1 MRTPIELATLLG
13 NLGRAAATAGLGL
26 TLFAACGAE
35 DDGEASDAGCPAGKC
50 DTPTG
55 DASTNCLQRMAEVI
69 SSTNRGYTPDHVR
82 WACADVAGVTA
93 DGDTND
99 DRGQEY
105 CEYFA
110 MVTPPGGA
118 GVDVGRPLD
127 GKGKVSKLAICAPGD
142 TSASCRATLTDAQQI
157 TLEDDPTAVV
167 GKCVFTSWHAD
178 IKTPVPV
185 CPNDKCPADANI
197 MGLAFTRAN
206 MGMKV
211 GFNSNNAA
219 IDLIEKCFPLAPDKR
234 IKVDWTNPDDP
245 AQQAYYRG
253 CMGTNLLFGTEWRR
267 SDPTICA
274 GINRLAE
281 CGCTAAGITNAT
293 QLAHALL
300 PPAGSPDARRGFRL
314 GTWDNDRGLPNGC
327 KYSNTGETGFLVEC
341 DMTAS
346 DLLSNLND
354 PKEFCRS
361 AYGQNVV
368 VHIDVPRSAITCTPP
383 ETEEAKTC
391 GAIPWNIGQENA
403 NVEPPAGDSGGATDD
418 GTDDG
423 TTDGDTTDGGTTDDT
438 AGTTAGGGDVG
449 NCCAPHD
456 GMGCTNPE
464 ISMCVCANDEFCCSS
479 SWDETCVGE
488 IAEFN
493 CGACG

>member
-1 MRTPIELATLLG
+1 MRTQHDLSTLLG
-13 NLGRAAATAGLGL
+13 TLARTAAAAGMGL
-26 TLFAACGAE
+26 VLFAGCAS
-35 DDGEASDAGCPAGKC
+35 DDADAGDDAGCPAGKC
-50 DTPTG
+50 DTPQG

-69 SSTNRGYTPDHVR
+69 SSTNRGYTPDHIR

-110 MVTPPGGA
+110 MVTPPGGT

-127 GKGKVSKLAICAPGD
+127 GQGRVSKLAICAPGD
-142 TSASCRATLTDAQQI
+142 TSASCRTTLTEEQQI
-157 TLEDDPTAVV
+157 QLEDDPTAVV

-178 IKTPVPV
+178 IKKPVPV

-197 MGLAFTRAN
+197 MGLPFTRAN
-206 MGMKV
+206 YSMKV
-211 GFNSNNAA
+211 GFNSNGAA

-234 IKVDWTNPDDP
+234 IEVDWTNADDP
-245 AQQAYYRG
+245 AQQPYYRG

-293 QLAHALL
+293 QLAQALL
-300 PPAGSPDARRGFRL
+300 PPVSSPDARRGFRL
-314 GTWDNDRGLPNGC
+314 GTWDNDKGLPNGC

-341 DMTAS
+341 DMTAA
-346 DLLSNLND
+346 DLLANLND

-361 AYGQNVV
+361 AYGNNVV
-368 VHIDVPRSAITCTPP
+368 VHVDVPRAAITCNPP
-383 ETEEAKTC
+383 DTNEAKTC

-403 NVEPPAGDSGGATDD
+403 EVEPPTTDDGGTDDGATDD
-418 GTDDG
+418 GGTDDG
-423 TTDGDTTDGGTTDDT
+423 ATTDSDAEDTTTGGE
-438 AGTTAGGGDVG
+438 GGGDVG
-449 NCCAPHD
+449 NCCSAHE
-456 GMGCTNPE
+456 GMGCTNDA
-464 ISMCVCANDEFCCSS
+464 ISACVCAEDDFCCST
-479 SWDETCVGE
+479 SWDETCVGLVTE
-488 IAEFN
+488 LN
-493 CGACG
+493 CGTCG